1 MAKAFY
7 RTYRPQSFT
16 DLYGQEHVK
25 QTLINA
31 IKSESFAHSYLFSGP
46 RGVGK
51 TTLARIIAKS
61 LNCTNKKE
69 GSADP
74 CNECDRCKAVMSG
87 SAVDIIE
94 IDAASNRGIDE
105 IRSLREKARTAPL
118 SFDYKVFIIDEVHML
133 TKEAFDALLKTLEE
147 PKKHALFMLATTE
160 FEKIPKTIISR
171 CQTFELRTIP
181 PEELQKYLSHIVKEE
196 MLSLS
201 EEVIKY
207 IVSFSGGYARDATSL
222 LNQVAI
228 LDNPSIDDVK
238 QLFGVPLERDVLD
251 LFKLLSEGSLAQA
264 FALIR
269 RIVQEGRDVH
279 HFSRIIQE
287 YARTMMLIEYVDV
300 KAYSYDIGLDEQSLA
315 ELTDISTQIGKAQ
328 LNTFLTNVIDFE
340 EKLKDSYH
348 PELFI
353 ELAVIE
359 SFENLGEVSV
369 ASKRPQAEKIEK
381 KNDVDTPVV
390 QQDAPQNVANDRSI
404 GLDKIKTASSAEQS
418 PTVSEHAPPPQE
430 EFVTSVEGPVVD
442 ESVSSV
448 QQSAPVAVSQDAVQ
462 KREEAVQSESV
473 SSSSEEV
480 SAPSADETGEVS
492 SASRSESSVIDE
504 VSSLYSAPSAPPVKA
519 KPTSVQ
525 ETKKEKVVPVENA
538 QDGRSISTPI
548 ETIQSRWDEV
558 VSSISQKNLSLAG
571 MVKSTCVLG
580 IKNGTLVLV
589 ADFGFHKDKIND
601 PQNKEV
607 IVESLT
613 SLFREQIHVECEEKS
628 AISDEDRAAIDRT
641 KNAAAAVDKQQ
652 REDTFNAAVEVFGV
666 EN

>member
-61 LNCTNKKE
+61 LNCTNKKD

-74 CNECDRCKAVMSG
+74 CNECDRCAAVMSG

-196 MLSLS
+196 KLLLS
-201 EEVIKY
+201 EEIIKY

-228 LDNPSIDDVK
+228 LENPSIDDVK

-251 LFKLLSEGSLAQA
+251 LFKLLSEGALAQA

-315 ELTDISTQIGKAQ
+315 ELRNISSEIGKKQ

-359 SFENLGEVSV
+359 SFENLGDANVVTEKV
-369 ASKRPQAEKIEK
+369 QAEKLVK
-381 KNDVDTPVV
+381 KEVV
-390 QQDAPQNVANDRSI
+390 AEF
-404 GLDKIKTASSAEQS
+404 SAEQS
-418 PTVSEHAPPPQE
+418 VSQNESKVQSENSTEVISSAELSSSVSEHAPPPQE
-430 EFVTSVEGPVVD
+430 EFVASVESPVASQAVLP
-442 ESVSSV
+442 V
-448 QQSAPVAVSQDAVQ
+448 QSSAPVAATQEGVSKQVEPTSGSPQEFSVPAVAET
-462 KREEAVQSESV
+462 REVLSD
-473 SSSSEEV
+473 SSSEK
-480 SAPSADETGEVS
+480 
-492 SASRSESSVIDE
+492 SVADE
-504 VSSLYSAPSAPPVKA
+504 VSSLYSAPSMTPVKA
-519 KPTSVQ
+519 APSPAQ
-525 ETKKEKVVPVENA
+525 ETKKEEVTPVESS
-538 QDGRSISTPI
+538 QGGRSISTPI
-548 ETIQSRWDEV
+548 ETIQSRWNEV
-558 VSSISQKNLSLAG
+558 IASISQKNLSLAG

-607 IVESLT
+607 IIESLV
-613 SLFREQIHVECEEKS
+613 SLFGESIHVECEEKS